1 MYVRET
7 SGDFS
12 VLLFARLQLEVC
24 MYPKSSA
31 TGHLNAGFRGFP
43 LLSSKCRSGSQDA
56 CSYCQ
61 LFAQTHEISFEM
73 RKFAVNQEMK
83 ISQPFSNSTISYNP

>member
-24 MYPKSSA
+24 MYPESSA
-31 TGHLNAGFRGFP
+31 TGHLDTGFLGFP
-43 LLSSKCRSGSQDA
+43 LLSSKCRSGSQAA
-56 CSYCQ
+56 CSYCE
-61 LFAQTHEISFEM
+61 LFAQTHQISFEI
-73 RKFAVNQEMK
+73 RKLAVNQKIK
-83 ISQPFSNSTISYNP
+83 ISQPFSYQP